1 MSINKPKLEI
11 KNISLNL
18 GDEEVIKDLN
28 LSIFEN
34 EIVSILG
41 ASASGK
47 TSLLRVIAGF
57 ENICSGVITLNQKV
71 VNNQQKTVQPELRNI
86 GIIFQD
92 LALFPHLTVS
102 QNIAFGIM
110 GVSDQYKIER
120 CKDLQNIL
128 GIGNISE
135 KFPHQISGGQQQRVA
150 IARAIAPKPEM
161 LLLDEPFSAIDEE
174 LREQLVKDVKN
185 LLKNERITTIL
196 ITHNVKEA
204 FGLSDKVAFLSE
216 KKISQYDTP
225 YNIYHKPISR
235 EISNFFGISSYI
247 KGKILDNNNVK
258 TSLGTLFGESTKPY
272 TKGQKVDVLIRPD
285 DVIHDDE
292 SADSAKVVDK
302 IFHGSDFLYEL
313 ELIDGQRIFCY
324 TPSHHNH
331 SINEMI
337 GIKMQ
342 IDHLII
348 FNL

>member
-1 MSINKPKLEI
+1 MSTNKLKLEI
-11 KNISLNL
+11 KNIGLNL
-18 GDEEVIKDLN
+18 DDEEIIKN
-28 LSIFEN
+28 LTLSVFEN
-34 EIVSILG
+34 EIVSVLG

-57 ENICSGVITLNQKV
+57 EKIHSGTITLNEKV
-71 VNNQQKTVQPELRNI
+71 VNNSRKTVQPELRNI

-102 QNIAFGIM
+102 QNIIFGIS
-110 GVSDQYKIER
+110 GTSEKNKIIRSKE
-120 CKDLQNIL
+120 LQDIL
-128 GIGNISE
+128 GIQDISE

-174 LREQLVKDVKN
+174 LREQLVKDVKS

-204 FGLSDKVAFLSE
+204 FGISDKVAFLSE
-216 KKISQYDTP
+216 KKISQYDSP
-225 YNIYHKPISR
+225 YNIYHRPISR

-247 KGKILDNNNVK
+247 KGEISNNNSVK
-258 TSLGTLFGESTKPY
+258 TSLGTLIGESIKPY
-272 TKGQKVDVLIRPD
+272 TKGQEVDVLIRPD

-292 SADSAKVVDK
+292 SKDTAKVVDK
-302 IFHGSDFLYEL
+302 LFHGSDFLYEL

-342 IDHLII
+342 IDHLVV
-348 FNL
+348 FDL